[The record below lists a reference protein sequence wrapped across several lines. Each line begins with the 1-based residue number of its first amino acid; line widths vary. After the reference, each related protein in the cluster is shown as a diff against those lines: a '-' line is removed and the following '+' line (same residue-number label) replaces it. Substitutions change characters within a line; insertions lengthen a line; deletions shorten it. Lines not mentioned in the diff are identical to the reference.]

1 MAKHETAPDSSTG
14 RSVLVVDDDDVFRSR
29 LVRALS
35 ERGFDAQGA
44 ASHELAMQIA
54 RTESPE
60 YAVVDLRLPAK
71 SGIDTVRDLKQLDP
85 ATTIVLLTGYG
96 SIASAVEAVRLGAV
110 QYLSKPVDV
119 DQVIAAFDG
128 AAPTTDD
135 AAGVPSLARVE
146 WEHINR
152 VLTDC
157 GGNISQAA
165 RLLGVHRRS
174 LQRKLSKYPVPR

>member
-1 MAKHETAPDSSTG
+1 VAKSEQPPELSTG

-29 LVRALS
+29 LARALS

-44 ASHELAMQIA
+44 RSHEEAMELARA
-54 RTESPE
+54 ESPE
-60 YAVVDLRLPAK
+60 FAVVDLRLPGK
-71 SGIDTVRDLKQLDP
+71 SGIDTVRELKHLDP
-85 ATTIVLLTGYG
+85 ATTVVLLTGYG

-119 DQVIAAFDG
+119 DQVLAAFDG
-128 AAPTTDD
+128 AAPAHD
-135 AAGVPSLARVE
+135 ASVPSLARVE

-174 LQRKLSKYPVPR
+174 LQRKLWKFPVSR